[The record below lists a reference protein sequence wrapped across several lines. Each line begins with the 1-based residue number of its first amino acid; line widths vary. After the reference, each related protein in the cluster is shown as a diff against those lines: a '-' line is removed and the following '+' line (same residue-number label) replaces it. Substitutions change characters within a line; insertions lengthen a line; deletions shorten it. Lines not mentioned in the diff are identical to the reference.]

1 MGDQRQNLDE
11 VELDDVWFILLYNFS
26 RVHQLIDGD
35 RCPNSCVK
43 RDLGSLKYH
52 GYELFQ
58 DFWLEEY

>member
-26 RVHQLIDGD
+26 RVHQLID
-35 RCPNSCVK
+35 SCVK